1 MSVHVSNKRNVCLFC
16 STTGLAFGPV
26 FASEFD
32 ANDFLSWMSDEAEAN
47 GVSSSDP
54 RDLGNGELAIAYGK
68 WQARDV
74 IEA

>member
-26 FASEFD
+26 FPSEFD

-54 RDLGNGELAIAYGK
+54 RDLGNAELAIAYGK

>member
-1 MSVHVSNKRNVCLFC
+1 MSVRISDRTHVCLYC

-26 FASEFD
+26 FASSFD
-32 ANDFLSWMSDEAEAN
+32 AEDFLEWMTDEAEAN

-54 RDLGNGELAIAYGK
+54 RDLGNAELAIAYGK

>member
-32 ANDFLSWMSDEAEAN
+32 ANDFLEWLRENDY
-47 GVSSSDP
+47 SDP
-54 RDLGNGELAIAYGK
+54 RELSNPELALAYLG
-68 WQARDV
+68 WQTRQVVA
-74 IEA
+74 

>member
-32 ANDFLSWMSDEAEAN
+32 ANDFLEWMTEQAEAN

-54 RDLGNGELAIAYGK
+54 RDLGNAELAIAYGK
-68 WQARDV
+68 WQARQV
-74 IEA
+74 VEA

>member
-1 MSVHVSNKRNVCLFC
+1 VCLFC

-32 ANDFLSWMSDEAEAN
+32 ANDFLEWMTEQAEAN

-54 RDLGNGELAIAYGK
+54 RDLGNAELAIAYGK

-74 IEA
+74 VEA